1 MDIKREG
8 MSPVVFGFLTAYL
21 SVHGVLEVMW
31 CDGGQGLWCC
41 RVGGDGWLLWRWCG
55 GGVEVVWRCCR
66 EQRLVKTDLRWFCW
80 VFIAVEEARRRRGL
94 PPSPELSGAG
104 RCNSHP

>member
-1 MDIKREG
+1 MEVKG
-8 MSPVVFGFLTAYL
+8 CGVVELVEKAG
-21 SVHGVLEVMW
+21 
-31 CDGGQGLWCC
+31 C
-41 RVGGDGWLLWRWCG
+41 CG